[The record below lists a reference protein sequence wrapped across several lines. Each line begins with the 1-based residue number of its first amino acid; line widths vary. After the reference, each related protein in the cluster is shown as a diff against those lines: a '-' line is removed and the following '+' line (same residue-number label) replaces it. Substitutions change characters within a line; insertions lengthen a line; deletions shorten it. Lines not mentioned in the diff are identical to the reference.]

1 LSYLLDTNACV
12 QIFEATDNPTKRRLE
27 RELLRSD
34 IFVSSIVFFQLWYGV
49 YKSARIEANRPRIAR
64 LLGMGIRMIPF
75 EEVDA
80 EAAGRIRAVLQT
92 RKQPIGPYDTLIA
105 GQALARDLTL
115 VTANQREFARVD
127 GLLWEDWAQA
137 PA

>member
-1 LSYLLDTNACV
+1 
-12 QIFEATDNPTKRRLE
+12 
-27 RELLRSD
+27 
-34 IFVSSIVFFQLWYGV
+34 
-49 YKSARIEANRPRIAR
+49 
-64 LLGMGIRMIPF
+64 MGIRMIPF